1 MSNRSGQV
9 AMEHNGL
16 GIAAVAAMNELKLNR
31 DMNYIQHYSSTSPDI
46 EAIPC
51 YMKCAVRWVKE
62 AWIAG
67 SLAFAYGFCVSAA
80 KDNVPAKCVGFTNSI
95 INK

>member
-1 MSNRSGQV
+1 
-9 AMEHNGL
+9 MEANGL

-62 AWIAG
+62 AWLAG

-80 KDNVPAKCVGFTNSI
+80 KDNVPAKCVG
-95 INK
+95 